1 MKCSSTVLTSVS
13 DLDDI
18 LVVAHAALR
27 DDAHLRGGR
36 VAGQV
41 RRIAGRGAGVAPLD
55 GRKVGDPKPELVLLL
70 LQEGGFHGLAQLGG
84 AGAGVRS
91 AR

>member
-1 MKCSSTVLTSVS
+1 MTFLLLSTLLFETTR
-13 DLDDI
+13 I
-18 LVVAHAALR
+18 CGEAAW
-27 DDAHLRGGR
+27 
-36 VAGQV
+36 QV

-55 GRKVGDPKPELVLLL
+55 GRKVGDPEPELL

-84 AGAGVRS
+84 AGAGVGS